1 MSTPTEDQELE
12 NASGGG
18 VLGSILKVAGKIA
31 EPLSPVIDLCQ
42 AVTIVQEGIEKG
54 HETEEVERKM
64 KQVEADTK
72 DWEKWKEQAK
82 AKNLK
87 APTMGHDG

>member
-18 VLGSILKVAGKIA
+18 VLGGILKVVGKIS
-31 EPLSPVIDLCQ
+31 EPLSPLFDAYQ

-72 DWEKWKEQAK
+72 DWEKWKEQEK
-82 AKNLK
+82 ADKLK
-87 APTMGHDG
+87 LPTVGHDG